1 MPRVIPWA
9 GPAAAASLAK
19 LIAELEFQ
27 EAMGTSGE
35 K

>member
-1 MPRVIPWA
+1 MGWA
-9 GPAAAASLAK
+9 AVAVSWTK